1 MNKYAKISLDGLI
14 FQNPTF
20 MLVLGTC
27 PTLGLISS
35 ASSAAGMG
43 LTVVVILTLSNMLIS
58 ALRKVIPNEVR
69 IPAYIVIIATLVTL
83 ARMVLE
89 KFVPDLYD
97 SLGGFLALIVVNC
110 IILGRAEAFASKH
123 TVIESALDG
132 VATGLGF
139 TAALTIM
146 GIICE
151 FLGSGSIF
159 GLRIMDF
166 TIGAFATPAGSF
178 LVYGTCIAV
187 FVYIMDTIER
197 VRREKKY
204 KHLTHESLVQEVE
217 YMGTFI
223 VIVLAA
229 VLTNNF
235 ITVRTYGICP
245 FLGVSKK
252 TSSAVGM
259 GVAVTIV
266 MAIATAVTYP
276 LYEYVMVPLG
286 IDFLEII
293 FFIFIIAALV
303 QMIEKV
309 IQKLSP
315 TLYNA
320 MGIYLPLIT
329 TNCAVLGVCELVIG
343 DMSSIIGTATM
354 NTGWAVLYAVF
365 AGLGF
370 TLVMVI
376 MSGLRERIGL
386 YSSMP
391 KAIKGFPIAMIT
403 ASIICMA
410 FTVFSYI
417 QV

>member
-1 MNKYAKISLDGLI
+1 
-14 FQNPTF
+14 
-20 MLVLGTC
+20 
-27 PTLGLISS
+27 
-35 ASSAAGMG
+35 
-43 LTVVVILTLSNMLIS
+43 
-58 ALRKVIPNEVR
+58 
-69 IPAYIVIIATLVTL
+69 
-83 ARMVLE
+83 
-89 KFVPDLYD
+89 
-97 SLGGFLALIVVNC
+97 
-110 IILGRAEAFASKH
+110 
-123 TVIESALDG
+123 
-132 VATGLGF
+132 
-139 TAALTIM
+139 
-146 GIICE
+146 
-151 FLGSGSIF
+151 
-159 GLRIMDF
+159 
-166 TIGAFATPAGSF
+166 
-178 LVYGTCIAV
+178 
-187 FVYIMDTIER
+187 
-197 VRREKKY
+197 
-204 KHLTHESLVQEVE
+204 
-217 YMGTFI
+217 MGTFI
-223 VIVLAA
+223 AIVLAA

-252 TSSAVGM
+252 TNSAVGM
-259 GVAVTIV
+259 GIAVTIV

-315 TLYNA
+315 PLYNA

-370 TLVMVI
+370 TLVMII
-376 MSGLRERIGL
+376 MSGLRERIGN
-386 YSSMP
+386 YGEMP
-391 KAIKGFPIAMIT
+391 KALKGFPIAMIA

>member
-1 MNKYAKISLDGLI
+1 
-14 FQNPTF
+14 
-20 MLVLGTC
+20 
-27 PTLGLISS
+27 
-35 ASSAAGMG
+35 
-43 LTVVVILTLSNMLIS
+43 
-58 ALRKVIPNEVR
+58 
-69 IPAYIVIIATLVTL
+69 
-83 ARMVLE
+83 
-89 KFVPDLYD
+89 
-97 SLGGFLALIVVNC
+97 
-110 IILGRAEAFASKH
+110 
-123 TVIESALDG
+123 
-132 VATGLGF
+132 
-139 TAALTIM
+139 
-146 GIICE
+146 
-151 FLGSGSIF
+151 
-159 GLRIMDF
+159 
-166 TIGAFATPAGSF
+166 
-178 LVYGTCIAV
+178 
-187 FVYIMDTIER
+187 
-197 VRREKKY
+197 
-204 KHLTHESLVQEVE
+204 
-217 YMGTFI
+217 MGTFI
-223 VIVLAA
+223 AIVLAA

-252 TSSAVGM
+252 TNSAVGM
-259 GVAVTIV
+259 GIAVTIV

-315 TLYNA
+315 RLYNA

-370 TLVMVI
+370 TLVMII
-376 MSGLRERIGL
+376 MSGLRERIGN
-386 YSSMP
+386 YGEMP
-391 KAIKGFPIAMIT
+391 KALKGFPIAMIT